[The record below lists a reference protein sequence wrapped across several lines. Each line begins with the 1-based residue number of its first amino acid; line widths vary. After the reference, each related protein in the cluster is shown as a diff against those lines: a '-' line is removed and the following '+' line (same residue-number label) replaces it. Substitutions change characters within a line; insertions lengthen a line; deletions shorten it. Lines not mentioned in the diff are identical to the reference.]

1 MVILGAPREV
11 ASATLTHTP
20 PTAHH
25 QGRAHPDPS
34 PPNIVTS
41 ILTEQPPP
49 KIFYTYATS
58 ISSIITP
65 TTHPPDPPPMADR
78 FRPAHP
84 GGVGRPPPSRAA
96 AAVPPPNHAA
106 APPSTTTVRRNLFQ
120 SNLTRRPTG
129 PTTTVAVVPPILSTS
144 DSDPPSSP
152 SATSAAE
159 TLRLDDP
166 RAAHALLFPSGSGND
181 YGMRSPTDARGNG
194 GGLGFPDEDIV
205 IRDKNGEVELSG
217 DPASPDV
224 GGGGGVGG
232 GGQGE
237 EEDDEEAAAAAE
249 AAAAV
254 EAEKERQ
261 RLAEAVRQHQVDQN
275 SVPVR
280 PEGWFFFPCAWVL
293 LGEGSG

>member
-1 MVILGAPREV
+1 
-11 ASATLTHTP
+11 
-20 PTAHH
+20 
-25 QGRAHPDPS
+25 
-34 PPNIVTS
+34 
-41 ILTEQPPP
+41 
-49 KIFYTYATS
+49 
-58 ISSIITP
+58 
-65 TTHPPDPPPMADR
+65 MADR
-78 FRPAHP
+78 FRAAHP
-84 GGVGRPPPSRAA
+84 GGGRPPPSRAA
-96 AAVPPPNHAA
+96 AVPPPNHTTA
-106 APPSTTTVRRNLFQ
+106 APSAPPTTTVRRNLFQ

-129 PTTTVAVVPPILSTS
+129 PTTTVAAAPILSTS

-166 RAAHALLFPSGSGND
+166 RAAHSLLFPSGSGND
-181 YGMRSPTDARGNG
+181 YGMRSPTDPRGDNG

-224 GGGGGVGG
+224 GGGGGGG
-232 GGQGE
+232 GG

-249 AAAAV
+249 VAAAV
-254 EAEKERQ
+254 ERERERE

-280 PEGWFFFPCAWVL
+280 PEGWLSCKRLL
-293 LGEGSG
+293 LGEGNG

>member
-1 MVILGAPREV
+1 
-11 ASATLTHTP
+11 
-20 PTAHH
+20 
-25 QGRAHPDPS
+25 
-34 PPNIVTS
+34 
-41 ILTEQPPP
+41 
-49 KIFYTYATS
+49 
-58 ISSIITP
+58 
-65 TTHPPDPPPMADR
+65 MAER
-78 FRPAHP
+78 FRPAHHP
-84 GGVGRPPPSRAA
+84 GGGGRPPASRA

-106 APPSTTTVRRNLFQ
+106 APPSAPTASTVRRNLFQ
-120 SNLTRRPTG
+120 ANLTRRPTG
-129 PTTTVAVVPPILSTS
+129 PTTVAVAPPILSTS

-181 YGMRSPTDARGNG
+181 YGMRSPTDPRGGNG

-224 GGGGGVGG
+224 GIGGGG

-249 AAAAV
+249 AAAVV
-254 EAEKERQ
+254 ERERERE

-280 PEGWFFFPCAWVL
+280 PEGWFFFLAA
-293 LGEGSG
+293 LGCCLGRGVANGDCRTARGRQGQPQGQGGGAGG

>member
-1 MVILGAPREV
+1 
-11 ASATLTHTP
+11 
-20 PTAHH
+20 
-25 QGRAHPDPS
+25 
-34 PPNIVTS
+34 
-41 ILTEQPPP
+41 
-49 KIFYTYATS
+49 
-58 ISSIITP
+58 
-65 TTHPPDPPPMADR
+65 MADR

-129 PTTTVAVVPPILSTS
+129 PTATVAVVPPILSTS

-166 RAAHALLFPSGSGND
+166 RAAHALLFPSGSGNH

-280 PEGWFFFPCAWVL
+280 PEGWFFSPCAWVL